1 MRNVLVL
8 RRGENRTRRNVRIE
22 LAFEKFGDE
31 ICRQQQKNG
40 MTGESQRLTQVP
52 QKP

>member
-1 MRNVLVL
+1 MSLYWEEVKT
-8 RRGENRTRRNVRIE
+8 EQEEDVRIE